1 MTTPEVVNWRETP
14 ASLQLG
20 QYPGKLM
27 NGNGLTCRGKRQN
40 KPVQVIDNINSPVT
54 GFHNHL
60 TENLHTCIV

>member
-1 MTTPEVVNWRETP
+1 MTTPEVVNWHKTP

-40 KPVQVIDNINSPVT
+40 KPVQVIDNINKASILV
-54 GFHNHL
+54 N
-60 TENLHTCIV
+60 NQ